1 MVRTYGYSANFSRQV
16 EKLFREAIFLG
27 EGHNGIV
34 YELPENKA
42 LKIFVDKRICK
53 EEAAILNKVRKS
65 KYFPD
70 IYEINEYYILREK
83 IEGMR
88 LDHYIRKNGIDY
100 NLSKN
105 IFKLIKEF
113 KRLKFSKLDAR
124 CRDIYVDEKGDL
136 RVIDPKQCYTRKVA
150 YPRHLMK
157 GINGVDALEEFIR
170 YIKKIDYDKGVFW
183 EESFKSYKLKEEEE
197 EY

>member
-53 EEAAILNKVRKS
+53 EEAAILNKVKKS
-65 KYFPD
+65 KYFPK

-83 IEGMR
+83 IGGIR
-88 LDHYIRKNGIDY
+88 LDHYIKKYGLDY

-105 IFKLIKEF
+105 IYKLIREF
-113 KRLKFSKLDAR
+113 KKLNFTKLDAR
-124 CRDIYVDEKGDL
+124 CRDIYVDEKGNL

-157 GINGVDALEEFIR
+157 GLKGVGVLETFIS
-170 YIKKIDYDKGVFW
+170 YIKKIDYKRGVFW
-183 EESFKSYKLKEEEE
+183 EESFNSYTLKDAEEEG
-197 EY
+197 